1 MTKEDLRVQR
11 TKKILKETLKNMLI
25 NLSYEKITVKDLCEK
40 SMINRRT
47 FYLHY
52 DSIDNLLEDIQ
63 LDYTIEFYKI
73 IKDYDF
79 YYDIDKLTYEYFSF
93 SEKNGL
99 IFEKINTNPNFE
111 YIRQQ
116 MVQKVKMYVQDSN
129 NFKHFDKFDNYKK
142 NIIISFINDSTVSCY
157 RSWIKDGRKISMEEA
172 IELTTLLIKNG
183 IKEL

>member
-11 TKKILKETLKNMLI
+11 TKKILKETFKTMLI

-93 SEKNGL
+93 FRKKWS
-99 IFEKINTNPNFE
+99 
-111 YIRQQ
+111 YIW
-116 MVQKVKMYVQDSN
+116 K
-129 NFKHFDKFDNYKK
+129 DKY
-142 NIIISFINDSTVSCY
+142 
-157 RSWIKDGRKISMEEA
+157 
-172 IELTTLLIKNG
+172 
-183 IKEL
+183 